1 MALFE
6 YSTGIGREQYDM
18 EDYFVF
24 EPKIEKE
31 EKQYTEQLEFDFD
44 K

>member
-6 YSTGIGREQYDM
+6 YKDHFQYDM

-24 EPKIEKE
+24 EPREEKKEKE
-31 EKQYTEQLEFDFD
+31 YNQQLEFDFENQ
-44 K
+44 

>member
-1 MALFE
+1 MLFE
-6 YSTGIGREQYDM
+6 YKNYFNDQYDM

-24 EPKIEKE
+24 QPKEEIEKE
-31 EKQYTEQLEFDFD
+31 EKEQMEFDFA